1 MAASSTTGGRAAA
14 GGHEDQAGKQ
24 HAAQQESVQFFLAGC
39 NAGSQQ
45 RQPAN
50 REQHRIEKSP

>member
-24 HAAQQESVQFFLAGC
+24 HAAQQESEPFFLPRD
-39 NAGSQQ
+39 NARAQQ
-45 RQPAN
+45 RQPTN
-50 REQHRIEKSP
+50 REQHRIKNSP